1 MRLSSIAGFIVVL
14 LWVAPGLQSQEGAD
28 TAGTVVYQG
37 TFVGVEGHEAGGGFA
52 IIKRGDNWYARTLED
67 FTSQKVPDGHVYFSD
82 DPLAIDGN
90 SVYVS
95 PLHRRV
101 GIDEYELP
109 EGVDPGSFKY
119 LIIWCGRFDVGVAA
133 GEMAQVSEDE

>member
-1 MRLSSIAGFIVVL
+1 MRLSPIAITLVL
-14 LWVAPGLQSQEGAD
+14 FLGAVPGLQSQEGAD
-28 TAGTVVYQG
+28 TTATIVYHG
-37 TFVGVEGHEAGGGFA
+37 TFVGVEGHDAGGGFA
-52 IIKRGDNWYARTLED
+52 IIRRGDIWYAQTLED

-101 GIDEYELP
+101 GVDEYELP

-133 GEMAQVSEDE
+133 GEMAPASEDE

>member
-1 MRLSSIAGFIVVL
+1 MHWSLISPTLLLVL
-14 LWVAPGLQSQEGAD
+14 GAATGLQAQAEAD
-28 TAGTVVYQG
+28 TAGTVVFRG
-37 TFVGVEGHEAGGGFA
+37 SFNGVEGHDAGGSFA
-52 IIKRGDNWYARTLED
+52 IIKRGDNWYVRTLED

-82 DPLAIDGN
+82 DPLGIDGN
-90 SVYVS
+90 ALYVS
-95 PLHRRV
+95 PLHRRMGV
-101 GIDEYELP
+101 DEYELP